1 MSNHTGSYMIND
13 ILKTLE
19 KISVFEILGREK
31 SRSLVLDI
39 LEIST
44 QYDCNPGEVL
54 QDIGEKLGYVITAKA
69 QQKNFMM
76 ISAMPVIKNIFFR
89 KPLSQRTPAP
99 SRIPSFMAP
108 VENARH

>member
-1 MSNHTGSYMIND
+1 MTNIFVTIGQHQDHPTENRTHQTKSIHERKFMSNHTGSYMIND

-54 QDIGEKLGYVITAKA
+54 QDIGEKIGICYHC
-69 QQKNFMM
+69 Q
-76 ISAMPVIKNIFFR
+76 SAAEEFHDDICKLR
-89 KPLSQRTPAP
+89 
-99 SRIPSFMAP
+99 
-108 VENARH
+108 